1 MKRILA
7 FVLASLMLF
16 ALVSTAAA
24 EEPVTLRILWWGSQ
38 TRHDLTMAAIEK
50 FMEKNP
56 DIKIEPEYTSWD
68 GYWEKVATQ
77 IAGGGTGLTGSARPS
92 EPYVSFCGSSFSSW
106 NGMIFT

>member
-68 GYWEKVATQ
+68 GYWEKVARSPAASCPT
-77 IAGGGTGLTGSARPS
+77 
-92 EPYVSFCGSSFSSW
+92 
-106 NGMIFT
+106 